1 MYLLLL
7 ILFTNE
13 KWINLSLAFMLDLLI
28 KARYIRKFRRQRKEV
43 DGKGGRIREIV
54 GGGCQKGGGGGK
66 TGKSSQPT

>member
-13 KWINLSLAFMLDLLI
+13 KWINLSLVFMLDLLI
-28 KARYIRKFRRQRKEV
+28 KARYIRKFRRRRKEV

-54 GGGCQKGGGGGK
+54 GAGCQKGGGGGK
-66 TGKSSQPT
+66 TDMSSQRT

>member
-13 KWINLSLAFMLDLLI
+13 KWINLSLVFMLDLLI

-54 GGGCQKGGGGGK
+54 G
-66 TGKSSQPT
+66 

>member
-1 MYLLLL
+1 
-7 ILFTNE
+7 
-13 KWINLSLAFMLDLLI
+13 MLDLLI